1 MAISSIGVGSQ
12 LDLSTLLDNLQKAEE
27 TKLTALTKKATV
39 HTTKLSAYGLL
50 QGALASFQNAASALG
65 TASLYLCLVGMF
77 NMFFDSGVAHEVQVR
92 WDINMR

>member
-1 MAISSIGVGSQ
+1 MALYNYNAWLTFFPAQ
-12 LDLSTLLDNLQKAEE
+12 AEE
-27 TKLTALTKKATV
+27 VFARRRSYLYL
-39 HTTKLSAYGLL
+39 
-50 QGALASFQNAASALG
+50 GAALG